1 VRRLIVTADDFGAA
15 PEVNE
20 AIERAHTEGILT
32 TASLMVTAPA
42 AADAVARAHRLSTLH
57 VGLHLVLVAG
67 SPLLPPSELP
77 DLTDAAGQFRRDL
90 VGAGVSFFFRP
101 AVRRQ
106 LAAEIRAQL
115 DAFHATGLPLDHVNG
130 HCHMHLHPT
139 VLGLLL
145 EIGRDYGLRAVRLP
159 VEPLLA
165 AWRARGGDLAA
176 RLGMAAVMRPWAA
189 LMRARCRRAGVV
201 CNDHLLGL
209 HDTGAMER
217 DTVLALLAHLPRGVS
232 ELYFH
237 PATGPWPGM
246 DPGMRHYHH
255 AGELAALT
263 DPAVA
268 EAIAARGIQRT
279 TFTELAA
286 GGGTARMGS
295 TVGDVE
301 NGQGP

>member
-1 VRRLIVTADDFGAA
+1 MRRLVVTADDFGAA

-32 TASLMVTAPA
+32 TASLMVAAPA
-42 AADAVARAHRLSTLH
+42 AADAVARARRLSTLH

-67 SPLLPPSELP
+67 RPLLPARDLP

-90 VGAGVSFFFRP
+90 VGAGFRFFFRP

-106 LAAEIRAQL
+106 LRAEIRAQL
-115 DAFHATGLPLDHVNG
+115 DAFRATGLPLDHVNG

-139 VLGLLL
+139 VLGLVL

-159 VEPLLA
+159 VEPLVA

-176 RLGMAAVMRPWAA
+176 RVGMAAVMRPWAA
-189 LMRARCRRAGVV
+189 LMRARCRRAGVM
-201 CNDHLLGL
+201 CNDHLFGL
-209 HDTGAMER
+209 HDTGAMDR
-217 DTVLALLAHLPRGVS
+217 DTVLRLLAHLPRGVS
-232 ELYFH
+232 EIYFH
-237 PATGPWPGM
+237 PATAPWPGM
-246 DPGMRHYHH
+246 DPGMRGYRL
-255 AGELAALT
+255 ADELAALT
-263 DPAVA
+263 DPTVA

-286 GGGTARMGS
+286 GGGAAPQERWDRDG
-295 TVGDVE
+295 GAA
-301 NGQGP
+301 